1 MKTKHLKRLGFS
13 LIEMSIVLAVLGL
26 LTGGM
31 LSISSSRKENTNV
44 IGMDKQFDII
54 DEAVKGYITRYGYL
68 PCPASLTAVEN
79 TTSFGAVTDCSA
91 AAPAGTFEAL
101 SGTDT
106 IRIGALPV
114 RSLMLPDKYGYDK
127 WGIRLTYVV
136 IKELA
141 KTTATLDGY
150 TTSRTDGVIKVT
162 DYAGNQITEADATA
176 VNAYLIVSHSKDK
189 RGGYSS
195 NAQVMKPCSST
206 KDVENCDNDNTFID
220 SEVNESETDANFYY
234 DFVHW
239 KSLAALVGTGDTE
252 DDSISRVSGGLN
264 IMCILRANGKGY
276 CLGLNDL
283 GQIGDGTT
291 TPRIIYTEIGGSV
304 TNWKQIETD
313 SGTTCGIG
321 GTNDS
326 IYCWGQNT
334 NGEIGDNTTAQR
346 LLPTAVVPA
355 TGANSGWTKLELDGS
370 HACGIRGGHLLCWG
384 DDDEG
389 AIGNNT
395 TKENYIDQPTEVQG
409 SYSDWVDVTTGQ
421 EHTCGIRNESGLYK
435 AYCWGA
441 NTYGQL
447 GDNTT
452 AEKLTPT
459 EVYGGY
465 TNWSSL
471 VTNHDFTCGLRS
483 NNTLWCWG
491 ENNYGQLG
499 DNTVVNKDI
508 PTQVRNTAGTGYWY
522 DWVKVANMG
531 VSTCGIRANGSLYC
545 WGRDHYGQLGNGA
558 GGNTDTPGL
567 VAGGFTDWTDI
578 YIDHTACGLANGGK
592 QYCWGFNANGTV
604 GDGTTT
610 NQQSPVA
617 VTEYP

>member
-1 MKTKHLKRLGFS
+1 MKKHHFKNLGFS

-79 TTSFGAVTDCSA
+79 TTSFGTVTDCSA

-162 DYAGNQITEADATA
+162 DYAGNQVTEADATA

-252 DDSISRVSGGLN
+252 DDSITN
-264 IMCILRANGKGY
+264 IYADYRISCVLRANGEATCVGR
-276 CLGLNDL
+276 NDT
-283 GQIGDGTT
+283 GQLGDGTT
-291 TPRIIYTEIGGSV
+291 VDKTVHTPISTYSD
-304 TNWKQIETD
+304 WKSLD
-313 SGTTCGIG
+313 LDGPFTCGIRG
-321 GTNDS
+321 NDE
-326 IYCWGQNT
+326 IFCWGDNT
-334 NGEIGDNTTAQR
+334 YGSIGDNTTTGPR
-346 LLPTAVVPA
+346 LTPTAVNPA
-355 TGANSGWTKLELDGS
+355 TGANSGWSMVDIDIE
-370 HACGIRGGHLLCWG
+370 HACGLRSGHLLCWG
-384 DDDEG
+384 HDHKG
-389 AIGNNT
+389 QVGNDT
-395 TKENYIDQPTEVQG
+395 TKQTSVNRPTEVQG
-409 SYSDWVDVTTGQ
+409 AYSDWQFVALGWQ
-421 EHTCGIRNESGLYK
+421 HTCGIRNGGR
-435 AYCWGA
+435 AYCWGQ
-441 NTYGQL
+441 NDYGQI
-447 GDNTT
+447 GNDASGTDIV
-452 AEKLTPT
+452 TPT

-465 TNWSSL
+465 TNWSMLAS
-471 VTNHDFTCGLRS
+471 NDQYTCGLRS
-483 NNTLWCWG
+483 NGTAWCWG
-491 ENNYGQLG
+491 SNWMNQLG
-499 DNTVVNKDI
+499 DNSWTQQDRPVRVKD
-508 PTQVRNTAGTGYWY
+508 TAGTGTWY
-522 DWVKVANMG
+522 DWISIGTTVQT
-531 VSTCGIRANGSLYC
+531 TCGLRGNGKIYC
-545 WGRDHYGQLGNGA
+545 WGLDNYGQLGNGA
-558 GGNTDTPGL
+558 GGNVSLPTE
-567 VAGGFTDWTDI
+567 VSGGFADWQS
-578 YIDHTACGLANGGK
+578 IDMGRTACGLRNGNVP
-592 QYCWGFNANGTV
+592 YCWGENDFGQTGNG
-604 GDGTTT
+604 GTT
-610 NQQSPVA
+610 NVQAPVA
-617 VTEYP
+617 ITNFP